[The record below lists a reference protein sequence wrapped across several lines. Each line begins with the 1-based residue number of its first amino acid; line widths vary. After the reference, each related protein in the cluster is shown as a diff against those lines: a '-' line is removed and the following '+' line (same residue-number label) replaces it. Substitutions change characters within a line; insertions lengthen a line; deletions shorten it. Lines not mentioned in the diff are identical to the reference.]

1 MSPFGSDSNRSV
13 FLKSVSFCSV
23 FMKNTFMR
31 IIKNNFNN
39 VFDNMFYKYKY
50 IFLDFY
56 GCWDDNIVIFSS
68 SYPIP
73 P

>member
-13 FLKSVSFCSV
+13 FLKSVSFRSV

-31 IIKNNFNN
+31 IIKNNSNS

-56 GCWDDNIVIFSS
+56 GRWDDNIVIFSS
-68 SYPIP
+68 SCPIP